1 MTNEERAGAA
11 ARSAFVAFG
20 IIAVFAIFGRYI
32 MEYLHISVESLQV
45 SGGLLLLLIALELLM
60 GKTDG
65 GATSEEGVNIA
76 IVPMGVPLV
85 AGPGAIV
92 TIMLAAENVKG
103 IGNILAVALALML
116 AMFSVFIFLRFSN
129 RLFRLMRRSGI
140 SLASRIAGL
149 LLSAIAI
156 QMTADG
162 VLEMIRK
169 F

>member
-32 MEYLHISVESLQV
+32 MAYLHISVESLQV

-60 GKTDG
+60 GKTDS

-129 RLFRLMRRSGI
+129 RLFRIMRRSGI